1 MSRSVAWRRTCND
14 LVNWRQT
21 EALNATM
28 YILRETG
35 PTGFLLQEEGESKP
49 YKAYLGDPHT
59 CTCPQ
64 FKKDR
69 DLCKHICWLLLK
81 KFRVPQ
87 NDSITWQLGLVEREI
102 NGILHGFAA
111 KQQRQQPQGPRW
123 QRAQSGN
130 SEGKESGREA
140 LQQRPI
146 GDDDV
151 CPICQDE
158 LLSKHLPV
166 TYCKFGCGNSI
177 HIKCMKVW
185 ADHQKSSGDTVIKCP
200 FCREDFGPFELLK
213 QESRNAIGAPQG
225 GRMDR
230 HLGTDCQSCHISPI
244 EGKCYRCRV
253 CTNFHLCQTCFNTA
267 THTQHPFEYRHKRNQ
282 HWKAAQRMYG
292 AVLPQAVAESLAN
305 REISENDYDLL
316 MQLDSNTST
325 QQSDI
330 PESVVNSFPLEKV
343 RENGPLLAPGMQ
355 CRVCLRGY
363 QVGQFV
369 RKLPR
374 CKHKFH
380 RDCIDNWLLHSHST
394 CPVDGHSVWDPHS
407 DQIDDTEQ
415 RTRAPRQAKEN
426 GQTSRKELV
435 LEVPGIGIVRQTEET
450 AARESAL
457 RGFGRRLPGTQPQL
471 KQSRGSSSDSK
482 NVIPLRSSFTLSGVS
497 FGNSSEG
504 ASGGSETTP
513 VEDLPGNRLLGRAQA
528 RRSTLNKK
536 LAVRSQRPKQK
547 ESRTQQEI
555 NGAQFD
561 IHSMPVVPQEQ
572 HIDDVLGPMTP
583 TQRTIMNHLAMLH
596 TPDEDEILGD
606 INPSTPQRVHCM
618 RTSMLSSTDM
628 RSPFVRDL
636 PPLIESEQEHE
647 TPDYPTIG
655 ECDQETASLNS
666 SISLNQHRYRHT
678 NRQPEME
685 AQTDTVVTTSVRSTP
700 EIRSCTGSQR
710 SLTNGAVTPYGET
723 VGGSEVSEG
732 QTSIRSRGRQADIEY
747 MLSFISED
755 RGHSAATGSNR
766 SNRSRSRDRVE
777 SASTSST
784 ITEEESAIRKRL
796 QHYKDLYVGNSPDGQ
811 SPVDAVTRGR
821 PPRNPR
827 RQFGE
832 HLALRQT
839 KSRKKMEH
847 RRQNNDLAL
856 EGNAFGNL
864 TLRDLI

>member
-35 PTGFLLQEEGESKP
+35 PTGFLLQEEGEPKP
-49 YKAYLGDPHT
+49 FKAYLGDPHT

-102 NGILHGFAA
+102 NGILHGHAA

-123 QRAQSGN
+123 QRAQSGGN
-130 SEGKESGREA
+130 GATGGGKEA

-166 TYCKFGCGNSI
+166 TFCKFGCGNSI

-200 FCREDFGPFELLK
+200 FCREDFGPLELLK

-253 CTNFHLCQTCFNTA
+253 CVNFHLCQTCFNTA

-282 HWKAAQRMYG
+282 HWKSAQRMYG
-292 AVLPQAVAESLAN
+292 AVLPQAVAQSLAN

-316 MQLDSNTST
+316 MQLDNNTST

-330 PESVVNSFPLEKV
+330 PESVINSFPLEKV
-343 RENGPLLAPGMQ
+343 RENGALLAPGIQ

-394 CPVDGHSVWDPHS
+394 CPVDGQSVWDPIS
-407 DQIDDTEQ
+407 AQMDETEQ
-415 RTRAPRQAKEN
+415 RTRAPRHPKEN
-426 GQTSRKELV
+426 GQSSKNELV
-435 LEVPGIGIVRQTEET
+435 LEVPGVGIVRQTEES

-457 RGFGRRLPGTQPQL
+457 RGFGRRLPGTQPQH
-471 KQSRGSSSDSK
+471 KPIHGSDNR
-482 NVIPLRSSFTLSGVS
+482 NVNPLRSSFTLSGVS
-497 FGNSSEG
+497 LGNSSEG
-504 ASGGSETTP
+504 ASGGSHSDTTP
-513 VEDLPGNRLLGRAQA
+513 AEDLPGNRLLGRAQA

-536 LAVRSQRPKQK
+536 LAIKSQRPKQK
-547 ESRTQQEI
+547 ETRTVKEKKSP
-555 NGAQFD
+555 QFD

-572 HIDDVLGPMTP
+572 YVDDAMGPMTP
-583 TQRTIMNHLAMLH
+583 TQRTIMNHLAMLN
-596 TPDEDEILGD
+596 TPDEDEIMGD
-606 INPSTPQRVHCM
+606 LNRSLPSTPQRVHSIRNC
-618 RTSMLSSTDM
+618 MLSSTDL

-636 PPLIESEQEHE
+636 PPLIESDQEHE
-647 TPDYPTIG
+647 LPDYPTIG
-655 ECDQETASLNS
+655 ESDQETVSLNS
-666 SISLNQHRYRHT
+666 SISLNHHRPFQRH
-678 NRQPEME
+678 RHQEAE
-685 AQTDTVVTTSVRSTP
+685 AQADSGSIVMTSVRSTP
-700 EIRSCTGSQR
+700 DVRSVSGSQR
-710 SLTNGAVTPYGET
+710 SFINGTSSPNGESSA
-723 VGGSEVSEG
+723 GGSVVSEG
-732 QTSIRSRGRQADIEY
+732 QPSIRSRGRQAD
-747 MLSFISED
+747 
-755 RGHSAATGSNR
+755 RGQSAASG
-766 SNRSRSRDRVE
+766 SNRSRSRDRAE
-777 SASTSST
+777 PGPTDDET
-784 ITEEESAIRKRL
+784 AILNRL

-811 SPVDAVTRGR
+811 SPEDRSAGTRGR

-839 KSRKKMEH
+839 KTRKKKADL

-856 EGNAFGNL
+856 EGNAFSNL
-864 TLRDLI
+864 TLRDLM

>member
-1 MSRSVAWRRTCND
+1 MSRSVAWRRNCND

-35 PTGFLLQEEGESKP
+35 PTGFLLQEEGEQKP
-49 YKAYLGDPHT
+49 FKAYLGDPHT

-102 NGILHGFAA
+102 NAILHGHAA
-111 KQQRQQPQGPRW
+111 KQKQQQPQGPRW
-123 QRAQSGN
+123 QRAKSVSSGGTDA
-130 SEGKESGREA
+130 GKEM

-166 TYCKFGCGNSI
+166 TFCKFGCGNSI

-200 FCREDFGPFELLK
+200 FCREDFGPIELLK
-213 QESRNAIGAPQG
+213 QESRNAIGATQG

-282 HWKAAQRMYG
+282 HWKSAQRMYG

-305 REISENDYDLL
+305 RELSENDYDLL

-343 RENGPLLAPGMQ
+343 RDNGPLLAPGMQ

-380 RDCIDNWLLHSHST
+380 RDCIDNWLLHSHPT
-394 CPVDGHSVWDPHS
+394 CPVDGQAVWDPIS
-407 DQIDDTEQ
+407 AQMDDTEH
-415 RTRAPRQAKEN
+415 RTRAPRQARESQS
-426 GQTSRKELV
+426 GRKELV
-435 LEVPGIGIVRQTEET
+435 LEVPGIGIVRQTEES

-471 KQSRGSSSDSK
+471 KSAQHSSD
-482 NVIPLRSSFTLSGVS
+482 NNHVNPLRSSFTLSGVS
-497 FGNSSEG
+497 LGNSSDG

-513 VEDLPGNRLLGRAQA
+513 AEELPGNRLLGRAQA

-536 LAVRSQRPKQK
+536 LAIKNQRPKPK
-547 ESRTQQEI
+547 ETRQVKEKKTP
-555 NGAQFD
+555 QFD

-572 HIDDVLGPMTP
+572 YVDDALGPMTP

-596 TPDEDEILGD
+596 TPDEDEIMADL
-606 INPSTPQRVHCM
+606 NRSLPSTPQRVHSI
-618 RTSMLSSTDM
+618 RNSMLSSTDM

-655 ECDQETASLNS
+655 ESDQETASLNS
-666 SISLNQHRYRHT
+666 SISLKHRPFPRHRT
-678 NRQPEME
+678 FDTDV
-685 AQTDTVVTTSVRSTP
+685 QTDSGSVVMTSVRSTP
-700 EIRSCTGSQR
+700 EVKSASESHRSCTNGTASPNGESSTGS
-710 SLTNGAVTPYGET
+710 V
-723 VGGSEVSEG
+723 VSEG
-732 QTSIRSRGRQADIEY
+732 QPGIRTRGRQAD
-747 MLSFISED
+747 
-755 RGHSAATGSNR
+755 RGRGSTSGSNH
-766 SNRSRSRDRVE
+766 SNRSRSRDRAE
-777 SASTSST
+777 PCPNEDE
-784 ITEEESAIRKRL
+784 ILNRL

-811 SPVDAVTRGR
+811 SPEDRSAAIRAGR

-839 KSRKKMEH
+839 KSRKKKMEH
-847 RRQNNDLAL
+847 GRQNNDLAL